1 MRYCEEGEG
10 RGEDGEVNT
19 RYTTCPP
26 APAPAP
32 TPAPALTTGL
42 ATSSL
47 SFIKSLEFILN
58 ILLY

>member
-19 RYTTCPP
+19 RYTTCP
-26 APAPAP
+26 
-32 TPAPALTTGL
+32 PAPALTTGL